1 MGFPKMTAYKELPA
15 FRDDTGEIRLVDSAP
30 ASAAELVKDQA
41 ALRAMLATAAA
52 ISATGPIFAVVEG
65 DKRV

>member
-1 MGFPKMTAYKELPA
+1 MGFTQMTTHKELLA
-15 FRDDTGEIRLVDSAP
+15 FRDDTGVIRLVDAAP
-30 ASAAELVKDQA
+30 SPAVELVKEQA
-41 ALRAMLATAAA
+41 VLRAMLTAVA